1 MKQNSLYNIIA
12 GGVLALSATACTGAY
27 EDINR
32 NPFEPDDLTADDY
45 ALSSSMYNICN
56 TVMSNDLNQY
66 QFVESLMGCTLGGYF
81 ADGNGNFTASFSR
94 YNPSNGW
101 SRVFMEANQNSIIPT
116 LYTNI
121 SMIEGYCETSGNPVP
136 AAIAKVVKVAAMSRV
151 TDCYGPIPYSKI
163 GYDGNILTPYDS
175 QQDVY
180 YKFFEELG
188 EAIEELN
195 QNRGAQLNPLI
206 DDVYRG
212 DVTKWIR
219 FANSLKLR
227 LALRISYADPAKA
240 KQMAEEAVNPANGGV
255 IETVD
260 ANATYKHYSNGGN
273 PTYMS
278 TVNYGNDSRPSADL
292 ICYMNGY
299 NDPRRAEYF
308 TTSGWTNADGSYM
321 TDPAGNPL
329 EYVGVRRGW
338 ETYER
343 DGWAL
348 KMSQIGVSSSDPT
361 IWMTASEV
369 AFLRAEGAAVFNWN
383 MGGTAESFYNNG
395 IALSFEQYGVSG
407 AEDYMADATSV
418 PATYYDPS
426 SANPWS
432 GSLPRVTVKW
442 DESASAEQK
451 QERIIIQKWIANWT
465 LGNEAWA
472 DLRRTG
478 YPSLIP
484 VAANLSGGV
493 VDSAKGPQRMP
504 YPQEEYTNNS
514 TNVRNA
520 VNTLLG
526 GPDNMATK
534 LWWAAKPNI

>member
-1 MKQNSLYNIIA
+1 
-12 GGVLALSATACTGAY
+12 
-27 EDINR
+27 
-32 NPFEPDDLTADDY
+32 
-45 ALSSSMYNICN
+45 
-56 TVMSNDLNQY
+56 
-66 QFVESLMGCTLGGYF
+66 
-81 ADGNGNFTASFSR
+81 
-94 YNPSNGW
+94 
-101 SRVFMEANQNSIIPT
+101 
-116 LYTNI
+116 
-121 SMIEGYCETSGNPVP
+121 MI
-136 AAIAKVVKVAAMSRV
+136 
-151 TDCYGPIPYSKI
+151 
-163 GYDGNILTPYDS
+163 
-175 QQDVY
+175 
-180 YKFFEELG
+180 
-188 EAIEELN
+188 
-195 QNRGAQLNPLI
+195 
-206 DDVYRG
+206 
-212 DVTKWIR
+212 
-219 FANSLKLR
+219 
-227 LALRISYADPAKA
+227 
-240 KQMAEEAVNPANGGV
+240 
-255 IETVD
+255 
-260 ANATYKHYSNGGN
+260 
-273 PTYMS
+273 
-278 TVNYGNDSRPSADL
+278 
-292 ICYMNGY
+292 GY